1 MPAILLCLPPPQ
13 GNQSVYSVNWAFG
26 AVVRTEI
33 NTTTGHLSVDL
44 ISDKI
49 KAIRPCRNLK
59 LGPLVS
65 WSYHSCPAS
74 AHGCDRRSARIRAP
88 RKEQSN
94 NRPEHAPKP
103 ARNTAP

>member
-1 MPAILLCLPPPQ
+1 MPAILFCLPPPQ

-49 KAIRPCRNLK
+49 KAIKPCRNLK

-65 WSYHSCPAS
+65 SSCLASTFFELACFSATVAEGAALVFVSCVWS
-74 AHGCDRRSARIRAP
+74 
-88 RKEQSN
+88 KN
-94 NRPEHAPKP
+94 
-103 ARNTAP
+103 